1 MEAIM
6 HILLALDQSK
16 FSGKVLDQAVDLA
29 KRCGAQLT
37 ILTVAEQFHDDYD
50 FGEEAARV
58 DEKLVARAKAGAEE
72 ARAKA
77 AAQGVTAEVV
87 VETGVSPEDNII
99 RLAEERKADMLVMGH
114 RGRTGLSR
122 FLIGSVA
129 GKVVAHA
136 PCSVLVVK

>member
-1 MEAIM
+1 MN
-6 HILLALDQSK
+6 ILLALDQSK
-16 FSGKVLDQAVDLA
+16 FSGKVLDTAVDLA
-29 KRCGAQLT
+29 KRCGARLT
-37 ILTVAEQFHDDYD
+37 ILSVAVQFHDDYD
-50 FGEEAARV
+50 FGEEAAHV
-58 DEKLVARAKAGAEE
+58 DEKLVAKAKANVEQ
-72 ARAKA
+72 AKATA
-77 AAQGVTAEVV
+77 AAQGVMAEVV

-99 RLAEERKADMLVMGH
+99 KFAEEHQTDMLVMGH